1 MGGRINRRVRVNG
14 KRVEGKEINYLFGL
28 RRRRMEV
35 GEQSWAGNWEKVWAQ
50 QIGSGKLFF
59 LATD

>member
-35 GEQSWAGNWEKVWAQ
+35 GEQSWPGREIGKKVWAQ

-59 LATD
+59 